1 MKTLWSIIIFLLSIL
16 LVGSYFF
23 FKVPAKKEAQSIK
36 TTAPANTTKEK
47 EKEEEKEKEIDYTA
61 VTQKLDQ
68 YLKDKQFN
76 GSVLV
81 SDKGRT
87 ILDKG
92 YGYADVQK
100 QIENTS
106 QTKYRIG
113 SITKTTIAVS
123 ILQLQEQ
130 GKLNIQDNVHTYI
143 PSFPANKNITLY
155 HLLTHTSGLPE
166 HGKGKVNAASR
177 LNLVTWLGQQP
188 TTFQPGHGWLYTDY
202 NYMLLA
208 YIVEKSSGQ
217 SIAQYVREHIFIP
230 VGMTESG
237 MGEAP
242 EGDTN
247 FSKGYKK
254 KENELVLAPNL
265 IMNWLYG
272 CGEMYTTVN
281 DMKKLDEAIMAGKLI
296 SPESLKL
303 MLTPS
308 PERKYAFSFYI
319 YPDYYHNHGVLSGW
333 NTFNNFNWDKQL
345 FVIVFSNVQNGI
357 NDEFNT
363 EFRKLVSDLL
373 EKEEM
378 RR

>member
-1 MKTLWSIIIFLLSIL
+1 MKTLWSTIIFLLSVL

-47 EKEEEKEKEIDYTA
+47 EKEIDYTA

-68 YLKDKQFN
+68 YLKDKQLN

-81 SDKGRT
+81 SYQGRT

-100 QIENTS
+100 QIENTP
-106 QTKYRIG
+106 QTKHRIG
-113 SITKTTIAVS
+113 SITKTAIAVS

-130 GKLNIQDNVHTYI
+130 GKLNIQENVHTYI

-166 HGKGKVNAASR
+166 HGKGKVNAASH

-188 TTFQPGHGWLYTDY
+188 TAFQPGQGWLYTDY

-208 YIVEKSSGQ
+208 YIVEKTSGQ

-230 VGMTESG
+230 VGMMESG
-237 MGEAP
+237 MGEKP
-242 EGDTN
+242 EGDAN
-247 FSKGYKK
+247 FAKGYKK
-254 KENELVLAPNL
+254 NENNLVLAPSL

-272 CGEMYTTVN
+272 CGEMYTTVH
-281 DMKKLDEAIMAGKLI
+281 DMKKLDEAIKSGKLI
-296 SPESLKL
+296 SSESLKL
-303 MLTPS
+303 MVTP
-308 PERKYAFSFYI
+308 PTDRKYAFSFYI
-319 YPDYYHNHGVLSGW
+319 NPDYYHNHGVLSGW

-378 RR
+378 RK

>member
-1 MKTLWSIIIFLLSIL
+1 MKTLWSTIIFLLSVL

-36 TTAPANTTKEK
+36 TAVPANTTKEK
-47 EKEEEKEKEIDYTA
+47 EKEKEIDYTA
-61 VTQKLDQ
+61 VTQNLDQ

-81 SDKGRT
+81 SYQGRT
-87 ILDKG
+87 ILNKG
-92 YGYADVQK
+92 YGYADIQK
-100 QIENTS
+100 QIENTP

-113 SITKTTIAVS
+113 SITKMAVAVS

-130 GKLNIQDNVHTYI
+130 GKLNIQENVHTYI
-143 PSFPANKNITLY
+143 PSFPVNKNITLY

-188 TTFQPGHGWLYTDY
+188 TAFQPGHGWLYTDY

-208 YIVEKSSGQ
+208 YIVEKSTGQ
-217 SIAQYVREHIFIP
+217 SIAQYVKEHIFIP
-230 VGMTESG
+230 AGMTESG
-237 MGEAP
+237 MGETP
-242 EGDTN
+242 EGDAN

-281 DMKKLDEAIMAGKLI
+281 DMKKLDEAIMTSKLI

-303 MLTPS
+303 MLTP
-308 PERKYAFSFYI
+308 PADRKYAFSLYI

-333 NTFNNFNWDKQL
+333 NTFNNFNWDKKL
-345 FVIVFSNVQNGI
+345 FVTVFSNVQNGI
-357 NDEFNT
+357 NDDFNT

-378 RR
+378 KK

>member
-1 MKTLWSIIIFLLSIL
+1 MKTLWSTIIFLLSVL

-47 EKEEEKEKEIDYTA
+47 PEEKPKEIDYTA

-81 SDKGRT
+81 SYKGRT
-87 ILDKG
+87 ILNKG

-100 QIENTS
+100 KIENTP

-113 SITKTTIAVS
+113 SITKTAIAVS

-130 GKLNIQDNVHTYI
+130 GKLNIQENIHTYI

-166 HGKGKVNAASR
+166 HGKGKVNAASH

-188 TTFQPGHGWLYTDY
+188 TAFQPGQGWLYTDY

-217 SIAQYVREHIFIP
+217 SIAQYVTEHIFIP
-230 VGMTESG
+230 AGMTDSG
-237 MGEAP
+237 MGETP
-242 EGDTN
+242 QGDMN

-254 KENELVLAPNL
+254 QENELVLAPKL

-281 DMKKLDEAIMAGKLI
+281 DMKKLDEAIMTGKLI

-303 MLTPS
+303 MLTP
-308 PERKYAFSFYI
+308 PADKKYAFSLYI

-333 NTFNNFNWDKQL
+333 NTFNNFNWDKKL
-345 FVIVFSNVQNGI
+345 FVTVFSNVQNGI

-378 RR
+378 RK

>member
-1 MKTLWSIIIFLLSIL
+1 MKTLWSTIIVLLSIL

-23 FKVPAKKEAQSIK
+23 FKVPAKKEAKSIK
-36 TTAPANTTKEK
+36 TIPSTDTIKER
-47 EKEEEKEKEIDYTA
+47 EKEKEIDYTA
-61 VTQKLDQ
+61 VAQKLEQ

-81 SDKGRT
+81 SYQGRT

-100 QIENTS
+100 QIENTP

-130 GKLNIQDNVHTYI
+130 GKVNIQDNVNKYI

-166 HGKGKVNAASR
+166 QGKGKVNAASH
-177 LNLVTWLGQQP
+177 LNLVTWIGQQP
-188 TTFQPGHGWLYTDY
+188 TAFQPGSGWLYSDY

-217 SIAQYVREHIFIP
+217 SVAQYVTDHIFIP
-230 VGMTESG
+230 AGMTESG
-237 MGEAP
+237 MGETP
-242 EGDTN
+242 TGDVN

-254 KENELVLAPNL
+254 KENELVLAPKL
-265 IMNWLYG
+265 AMNWLYG

-281 DMKKLDEAIMAGKLI
+281 DMKKLAEAIMTDKLI
-296 SPESLKL
+296 STESLKL

-308 PERKYAFSFYI
+308 SEKKYAFSFYI
-319 YPDYYHNHGVLSGW
+319 YPDYYYNHGVLSGW

-357 NDEFNT
+357 NDEFNS

-373 EKEEM
+373 EK
-378 RR
+378 RG

>member
-1 MKTLWSIIIFLLSIL
+1 MKTLWSTIIFLLSVL

-23 FKVPAKKEAQSIK
+23 FKVPAKKEAQLVK

-47 EKEEEKEKEIDYTA
+47 PKEKEKEIDYAA

-76 GSVLV
+76 GSVLI
-81 SDKGRT
+81 SYQGRT

-143 PSFPANKNITLY
+143 PSFPVNKNITLY

-188 TTFQPGHGWLYTDY
+188 TAFQPGQGWLYTDY

-208 YIVEKSSGQ
+208 YILEKISGQ
-217 SIAQYVREHIFIP
+217 SVAQYVKDHIFTP

-237 MGEAP
+237 MGETREEDVTVA
-242 EGDTN
+242 
-247 FSKGYKK
+247 KGYKK
-254 KENELVLAPNL
+254 KENELVLAPKL
-265 IMNWLYG
+265 IMSWLYG
-272 CGEMYTTVN
+272 CGEMYTTVH
-281 DMKKLDEAIMAGKLI
+281 DMKKLDEAIMTGKLI
-296 SPESLKL
+296 SSESLNL
-303 MLTPS
+303 MFTPS
-308 PERKYAFSFYI
+308 PGRKYAFSFYI

-333 NTFNNFNWDKQL
+333 NTFNNFNRDKQL
-345 FVIVFSNVQNGI
+345 FVIEFSNVQNGI
-357 NDEFNT
+357 NDDFNN

-378 RR
+378 GR